1 LLAAWYYLCP
11 MSVAVNSKSDSHG
24 MRAKSL
30 SQLRRTWI
38 LPDVWL
44 KAKCT
49 RSASEDRDSPAA
61 RRAAKHKTSVPL
73 AVGKATLCALS
84 AIFWHVGPR
93 PRIRNANPQ
102 VSVFGARV
110 TRLRVS
116 VFSGATAP
124 QGAQLV
130 NLVVR
135 WNRDTRQMPGSPR
148 KASLGYSVSSK

>member
-1 LLAAWYYLCP
+1 

-73 AVGKATLCALS
+73 AVGKATLCFVRDLLARRAATKDSQCES
-84 AIFWHVGPR
+84 AGL
-93 PRIRNANPQ
+93 
-102 VSVFGARV
+102 
-110 TRLRVS
+110 RLRS
-116 VFSGATAP
+116 TRDPSSGLCLQWSYGTAGSAARKSCCAMEPRHAANARLATEGEPGLFSFIKIVTVHF
-124 QGAQLV
+124 LDFV
-130 NLVVR
+130 
-135 WNRDTRQMPGSPR
+135 
-148 KASLGYSVSSK
+148 